1 MILVDQVVTIKT
13 GFNSLFKSN
22 SSTVDFSINLD
33 SSFVAEKKLMYLM
46 FFYVFRCEI
55 LIFFSLS
62 LVCTRVDSLA
72 RRSERLRSDFI
83 NLKRS
88 VIDDFD
94 KLGSRVS
101 LLHGNIRQDPSIADF
116 PLRNPWERISF
127 LKSSFSETVGKMLPV
142 LKIMNQPLL
151 LQQV

>member
-1 MILVDQVVTIKT
+1 M
-13 GFNSLFKSN
+13 
-22 SSTVDFSINLD
+22 
-33 SSFVAEKKLMYLM
+33 
-46 FFYVFRCEI
+46 
-55 LIFFSLS
+55 
-62 LVCTRVDSLA
+62 A
-72 RRSERLRSDFI
+72 RRSERLPSDFI

-116 PLRNPWERISF
+116 SLRHPWERISF
-127 LKSSFSETVGKMLPV
+127 LKSSFSETVSKMLPV

-151 LQQV
+151 LQQVESLLSKYLYPPLTILSSLQAKLLSIDRLLSAKLLPRERS